1 MAYVSEEKAWF
12 APPAGERDEREGEKV
27 SSEYEASGLDSRG
40 DDVSEEPDWT
50 IGDANSSRILELN
63 EPAWAT
69 LEGPSGP
76 IVSSDSAEPHV
87 FGGIDEGVEEASFEL
102 QPGLVGADEACAEEP
117 LDAREEPD
125 DAGQEVIGAHEGPD
139 NAGEELM
146 IGTDD
151 GSADAREEILGA
163 YEEPVDVSEEILG
176 AYKEPADVR
185 EEIIDAYEEPVGVRE
200 EIIDLHEDEIEV
212 VSRAPRRSTE
222 NRAGPVRARV
232 AQVSARSLSWLMD
245 GGVILA
251 VVVAMIWSAMRFAG
265 SGTGLAAAMSDGIL
279 VLLAVLLAGIV
290 GAIYTGLSVF
300 ISGQTLG
307 GRASGVKILDGG
319 GMTPALVPSLVRGL
333 AATLGVLSLGVGLAW
348 ILLDE
353 RGQAFHDRLAGTF
366 AVEV

>member
-185 EEIIDAYEEPVGVRE
+185 EEIID
-200 EIIDLHEDEIEV
+200 LHEDEIEV